1 MSSIYTSVCHLSF
14 DPGAEI
20 AYKTSIRAYFFTNQT
35 KLTLLTTPVT
45 MLVLNRDSA
54 EWKHPNYNVKGHQ
67 FVYFIR
73 NHDSDSAKV
82 GLHNRDIASL
92 RARYKTYYSSF
103 DAYIVRVNDSKHVE
117 KRLFE
122 AFGKHGM
129 HLTHELVRNNTATR
143 DMFKYV
149 ASKYD
154 LDHHGKQT
162 HKSAQLIKN
171 YHETKKP
178 GYKPA
183 PKLIKPVHKVKAPGA
198 YAYKPKPPGAYAYK
212 PKPPGAY
219 AYKPKP
225 PGAYAYKP
233 STDHVSTPCCCVM

>member
-1 MSSIYTSVCHLSF
+1 M
-14 DPGAEI
+14 
-20 AYKTSIRAYFFTNQT
+20 
-35 KLTLLTTPVT
+35 
-45 MLVLNRDSA
+45 
-54 EWKHPNYNVKGHQ
+54 KGHQ

>member
-1 MSSIYTSVCHLSF
+1 
-14 DPGAEI
+14 
-20 AYKTSIRAYFFTNQT
+20 
-35 KLTLLTTPVT
+35 

-103 DAYIVRVNDSKHVE
+103 DAYIVRVTDSKHVE

-178 GYKPA
+178 APQAYKPG
-183 PKLIKPVHKVKAPGA
+183 PKLIKPVYKTKPANKPKSDYG
-198 YAYKPKPPGAYAYK
+198 YKPKPAGTYGYK
-212 PKPPGAY
+212 PKPAGTYGYKPNTDYG
-219 AYKPKP
+219 YKPKHIP
-225 PGAYAYKP
+225 EYE
-233 STDHVSTPCCCVM
+233 SSSDHVSTPCCCVM

>member
-1 MSSIYTSVCHLSF
+1 
-14 DPGAEI
+14 
-20 AYKTSIRAYFFTNQT
+20 
-35 KLTLLTTPVT
+35 

-212 PKPPGAY
+212 PKPVPE
-219 AYKPKP
+219 
-225 PGAYAYKP
+225 YKP

>member
-1 MSSIYTSVCHLSF
+1 
-14 DPGAEI
+14 
-20 AYKTSIRAYFFTNQT
+20 
-35 KLTLLTTPVT
+35 

-103 DAYIVRVNDSKHVE
+103 DAYIVRVTDSKHVE

-178 GYKPA
+178 APQAYKPNKMIKPVYKTKPANKPKSDYGYKP
-183 PKLIKPVHKVKAPGA
+183 KSDYG
-198 YAYKPKPPGAYAYK
+198 YKPKPAGENK
-212 PKPPGAY
+212 PMYRNTRETEFLYG
-219 AYKPKP
+219 
-225 PGAYAYKP
+225 KP
-233 STDHVSTPCCCVM
+233 SDHVSTPCCCVM

>member
-1 MSSIYTSVCHLSF
+1 
-14 DPGAEI
+14 
-20 AYKTSIRAYFFTNQT
+20 
-35 KLTLLTTPVT
+35 
-45 MLVLNRDSA
+45 MLVLNRDSV

-103 DAYIVRVNDSKHVE
+103 DAYIVRVTDSKHVE

-178 GYKPA
+178 G
-183 PKLIKPVHKVKAPGA
+183 PKLIKPVYKTKPANKPKSDYG
-198 YAYKPKPPGAYAYK
+198 YKPKPANKPKSDYGYK
-212 PKPPGAY
+212 PKPAGTY
-219 AYKPKP
+219 GYKPKP
-225 PGAYAYKP
+225 AGTYGYKPNTDYGYKPKPIPEYEP